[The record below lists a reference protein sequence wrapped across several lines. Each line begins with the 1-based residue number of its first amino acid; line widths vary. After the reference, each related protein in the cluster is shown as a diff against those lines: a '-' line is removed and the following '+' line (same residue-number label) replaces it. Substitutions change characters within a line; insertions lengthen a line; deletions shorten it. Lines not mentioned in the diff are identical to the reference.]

1 MPIPS
6 LNISAVAM
14 TTLQKAVDVVA
25 NNIANVSTTAY
36 KSSRI
41 YFSQESSNLISSGSS
56 PSGTFAGTNPV
67 EIGSGIKVSDVTTS
81 FTQEVGPM
89 KNTGMAT
96 DLAIAGLGTA
106 FFVVSSQ
113 TPNNS
118 TGITAPQFTRD
129 GHFKLD
135 SDKSLS
141 NSSGDKVMGA
151 MLYDDTTGKIKTLS
165 GYSAVTFFS
174 DQEIGS
180 ILPTDGVEYPIPT
193 PDLNNITGPSPV
205 FNHSKLIEMSV
216 RGTLV
221 QSGTEVNDVTKGD
234 LTVSSIQLAEQADS
248 RMIFTF
254 NKDAIDPATP
264 ASTFTAQIDTNQVI
278 QNNVL
283 TLNLTNNSGEILQLR
298 IRVQPGVTSLDQVF
312 QNIEYDT
319 VSQQSDTMIF
329 RGSTAQG
336 GSDLT
341 VADNDFQYMTVSD
354 LRSIMSPVKIPNF
367 FYTQDPSVEVE
378 ATNFKIQANGTVSV
392 RGPRSEEISL
402 GRILIANFVNPDG
415 LLSQGNNNYE
425 ETSNSGGA
433 AISVVGGPFDK
444 NAPSIS
450 NVQIV
455 SGALEQSN
463 VNLANEFAELIGFQR
478 SLQANSRVITAADEI
493 LQTLINL

>member
-25 NNIANVSTTAY
+25 NNIANVNTTAY

-41 YFSQESSNLISSGSS
+41 YFTQESSNLISPGSS
-56 PSGTFAGTNPV
+56 PSGTFAGTNPI
-67 EIGSGIKVSDVTTS
+67 EIGSGIKVGDVSTS
-81 FTQEVGPM
+81 FTQEAGPM

-96 DLAIAGLGTA
+96 DLGIAGLGSA

-135 SDKSLS
+135 SNKNLS
-141 NSSGDKVMGA
+141 NASGDKVMGA
-151 MLYDDTTGKIKTLS
+151 MLYDDTTGKIKSLT

-174 DQEIGS
+174 DQDIGA
-180 ILPTDGVEYPIPT
+180 IQPTDGVSWPIPT
-193 PDLNNITGPSPV
+193 PDLNNVTGPAPV
-205 FNHSKLIEMSV
+205 FNSSKLAEMSV

-234 LTVSSIQLAEQADS
+234 ITISSKKLADKADS
-248 RMIFTF
+248 LMIFTF
-254 NKDAIDPATP
+254 NKDAVSPATG
-264 ASTFTAQIDTNQVI
+264 ASTFTAQIETNQAI
-278 QNNVL
+278 LDNVL
-283 TLNLTNNSGEILQLR
+283 TLNMTNDNGEVLQLR
-298 IRVQPGVTSLDQVF
+298 IRVQPGVVSLEEVF

-341 VADNDFQYMTVSD
+341 VAEEDFQYMTVSD

-367 FYTQDPSVEVE
+367 FYTQDPSLEIE
-378 ATNFKIQANGTVSV
+378 ASSFKIQANGSVSV
-392 RGPRSEEISL
+392 RGPKSEEIKL
-402 GRILIANFVNPDG
+402 GRILIANFINPDG
-415 LLSQGNNNYE
+415 LLSRGDNKYE
-425 ETSNSGGA
+425 ESSNSGSA
-433 AISVVGGPFDK
+433 AVSVVGGPFDK

-450 NVQIV
+450 KVQIV

-478 SLQANSRVITAADEI
+478 SLQASSRVITASDEI